1 MDMGDLTQYIRNKS
15 GSYHASFGR
24 QGILPEDVD
33 FQPPE
38 ISFKELVDMGRQI
51 ASGMAYLTDKK
62 FVHRDLATRN
72 CLLDKDIN
80 VKIGDFGLAH
90 DVSAAERDY
99 YRYVQYGSIVS
110 LPLQSRSGY
119 SF

>member
-1 MDMGDLTQYIRNKS
+1 MVQIHLSYNYHLLYPEFMDMGDLTQYIRNNS
-15 GSYHASFGR
+15 GTYHASFGR

-38 ISFKELVDMGRQI
+38 ISFKELIAIARQI
-51 ASGMAYLTDKK
+51 ASGMAYLADQK

-80 VKIGDFGLAH
+80 IKIGDFGLAH
-90 DVSAAERDY
+90 DVSATEHDY
-99 YRYVQYGSIVS
+99 YRCG
-110 LPLQSRSGY
+110 
-119 SF
+119 